1 MHDTTVWLIAL
12 SFYAPLH
19 YLGPG
24 LSALLTGRDSSTQR
38 RRLLIALALDCTISM
53 ALAFAAAAWLF
64 DTHPQPAMAVL
75 FLSMLAPYLHVAVVR
90 WRRSR
95 LTSS

>member
-1 MHDTTVWLIAL
+1 
-12 SFYAPLH
+12 
-19 YLGPG
+19 
-24 LSALLTGRDSSTQR
+24 
-38 RRLLIALALDCTISM
+38 
-53 ALAFAAAAWLF
+53 
-64 DTHPQPAMAVL
+64 L